1 MLNFIMIILTAGHTG
16 PNTGAIGTIV
26 EQHGRID
33 EGTETIRL
41 RNRIAEILAE
51 KWGIIVLLDRNN
63 ERLGL
68 LTERINR
75 LASPTDIC
83 LDLHLNSHSNPTA
96 NGTEV
101 IISSDATNF
110 EIVLAV
116 RLLNATAKALQ
127 TNIRGI
133 KSEKETPHKRL
144 AMLHLNCQNIILE
157 VCFCTN
163 PNDGKLYITHFE
175 ALAQAI
181 ARTLAENI
189 LVKE

>member
-1 MLNFIMIILTAGHTG
+1 MIILTAGHTG
-16 PNTGAIGTIV
+16 PNTGAIGTVI
-26 EQHGRID
+26 EHYGRID
-33 EGTETIRL
+33 EGSETIRL
-41 RNRIAEILAE
+41 RNRVAEILSE
-51 KWGIIVLLDRNN
+51 KWGIIVLLDHDN

-83 LDLHLNSHSNPTA
+83 LDIHLNSHSDLTA

-101 IISSDATNF
+101 IIANDATDF
-110 EIVLAV
+110 EINIAV
-116 RLLNATAKALQ
+116 RLLNATAQALQ

-133 KSEKETPHKRL
+133 KSENETPHGRL

-163 PNDGKLYITHFE
+163 PNDGKLYISHFE
-175 ALAQAI
+175 QLAQTI
-181 ARTLAENI
+181 ARTLANNI
-189 LVKE
+189 VTK